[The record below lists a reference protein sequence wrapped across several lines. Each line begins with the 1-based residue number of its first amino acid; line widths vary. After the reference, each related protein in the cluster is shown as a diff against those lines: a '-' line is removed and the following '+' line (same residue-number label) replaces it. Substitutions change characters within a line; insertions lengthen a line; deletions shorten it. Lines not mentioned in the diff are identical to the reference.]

1 MFEASL
7 FKCVDCNEFY
17 KKHSFCKIDIDD
29 MKNKNKLL
37 YCKNCVKIKDDL
49 KKNYY
54 IVKIIYFFISKD
66 YSVFQE
72 VLQSRQIYK
81 YFILSIS

>member
-49 KKNYY
+49 KKKLLYCKNYL
-54 IVKIIYFFISKD
+54 FF
-66 YSVFQE
+66 
-72 VLQSRQIYK
+72 YK
-81 YFILSIS
+81 